1 MKESDRV
8 TRFEALT
15 GIAKELRREL
25 MPFDNVSCDHAEAS
39 MTLIF
44 ANEKRSSTTAN
55 KITEQWANEVMPYGY
70 HLKKIEKF
78 REPKKNYVSKIKISI
93 APDECDEDEWDEFL
107 DFAGMGFS
115 ND

>member
-8 TRFEALT
+8 TRFEALV

-25 MPFDNVSCDHAEAS
+25 MPFDNVSCNHAEAS
-39 MTLIF
+39 ITLTF
-44 ANEKRSSTTAN
+44 ANEKRSSTTVG
-55 KITEQWANEVMPYGY
+55 KITEQWANEIMPYGY

-78 REPKKNYVSKIKISI
+78 REPKKACVSKIKISI
-93 APDECDEDEWDEFL
+93 EPDECDEDGWDEFL
-107 DFAGMGFS
+107 NFAGMGLS